1 MIIRRSIFK
10 ELLLNFL
17 IIISFLSVVL
27 FMEKFVRL
35 TKVFMG
41 RGAEFT
47 DIVKIFLFLQ
57 PSILLLSIPMAI
69 LVAVFLTYGRMST
82 DNEII
87 VLKGSGMGFWSM
99 SRPAIILALLGFLI
113 LSFISIYLLPR
124 SMISFKKTVYES
136 IVKKASMAIEEETF
150 STVFTGTVIFV
161 KEMLSNDRFKGI
173 FIYREGD
180 TKEPIVVVA
189 EDGAIYSDAEEGVI
203 NLSMLNGMIHTFAEK
218 SSSEATFYEYNFVL
232 TSAVKPERKLKLNER
247 GIVDLWKGRE
257 QGVLW
262 IVELHRRMAIPFAC
276 LIFGFLGPALSTRI
290 GKTGRLGGFSFSLSI
305 LILYY
310 VLLILGEGLAKAKQ
324 VPPFWGGWTPNIL
337 FGAIAILLFYKAS
350 KDRPILKKRSW
361 FRD

>member
-10 ELLLNFL
+10 ELFLNFL
-17 IIISFLSVVL
+17 IIISFLSFVL

-69 LVAVFLTYGRMST
+69 LVAVFLTYGRMSA

-161 KEMLSNDRFKGI
+161 KEMLSNNRFKGI

-189 EDGAIYSDAEEGVI
+189 EDGAIYSNAEEGII
-203 NLSMLNGMIHTFAEK
+203 NLSMHNGVIHTFSEG
-218 SSSEATFYEYNFVL
+218 SSSEATFSEYNFVL
-232 TSAVKPERKLKLNER
+232 TSVVKPERKLKLNER
-247 GIVDLWKGRE
+247 GIVDLWKGRNR
-257 QGVLW
+257 GVLW

-276 LIFGFLGPALSTRI
+276 LIFGILGPALSTRI

-350 KDRPILKKRSW
+350 KDRPIFKKRSGFW
-361 FRD
+361 G